1 LGDDRKGNNV
11 TYKSKNR
18 QLEKNLNLLNDFE
31 MLSHEIDEAIVRADF
46 VVVEVLDQSR
56 RNLLSKMELP
66 KNATAD
72 EQWFNIA
79 KRCVQQNDA
88 AKEKVLGLMAELR
101 QNTGSKL
108 RQLSGYRPN

>member
-1 LGDDRKGNNV
+1 M
-11 TYKSKNR
+11 TYKSKTR
-18 QLEKNLNLLNDFE
+18 QLKNNLALLNEFE

-46 VVVEVLDQSR
+46 AVIEVLDQSR
-56 RNLLSKMELP
+56 RNLLSKMEVP
-66 KNATAD
+66 KDTAAD

-79 KRCVQQNDA
+79 RRCVRQNDA

-108 RQLSGYRPN
+108 RQLSGYRPG